1 MEKNVR
7 ILIVEDEFVTLDL
20 LRDYLEES
28 GYEVSGDAMNAD
40 EAIVILEKME
50 TDFAI
55 LDINI
60 KGNKDGIWL
69 AEQINKKYKIPFI
82 FITAFSDSPTVK
94 AAARTHPY
102 GYLVKPFTQAD
113 IFTTIEIALNNY
125 NENRT
130 AMHLSE
136 SESDTKKESEKR
148 INDAIFIKDESVFK
162 KIFIKD
168 IQYIQAFKNYLE
180 LHFTDSRQI
189 IRSTLTDFQK
199 VLPQDHF
206 MQTHRSYIVNV
217 NFLEKIG
224 GDFVVIGKTEVPVS
238 RGFKEGVLKQL
249 KMYS

>member
-1 MEKNVR
+1 MEKSIR

-28 GYEVSGDAMNAD
+28 GYEVSGDAMSAD
-40 EAIVILEKME
+40 EAIAILEKGE
-50 TDFAI
+50 TDFAM

-60 KGNKDGIWL
+60 RGKKDGLWI
-69 AEQINKKYKIPFI
+69 AEQINQKYKIPFI
-82 FITAFSDSPTVK
+82 FLTALSDSATVK
-94 AAARTHPY
+94 VAARTRPY

-130 AMHLSE
+130 RTRLSE
-136 SESDTKKESEKR
+136 SELGTKKASEIQ
-148 INDAIFIKDESVFK
+148 INDAIFIKDELLFK

-180 LHFTDSRQI
+180 LHFADNRQI

-206 MQTHRSYIVNV
+206 MQTHRSYLVNV

-224 GDFVVIGKTEVPVS
+224 GDFVVIGKTEIPIS
-238 RGFKEGVLKQL
+238 RGFKESVLKQL
-249 KMYS
+249 KIYS